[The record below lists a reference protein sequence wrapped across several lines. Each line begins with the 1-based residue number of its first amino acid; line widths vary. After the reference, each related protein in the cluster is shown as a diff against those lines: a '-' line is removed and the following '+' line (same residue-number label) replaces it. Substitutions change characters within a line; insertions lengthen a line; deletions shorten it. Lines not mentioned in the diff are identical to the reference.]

1 MDNNISLKKQFFKYL
16 FPSVTAMWIF
26 SLYTMIDGIFVS
38 RGVSEIALAAVNISM
53 PFINFIFAISMLFST
68 GASTIISIYLGK
80 NNFKKANEIFT
91 FNLFA
96 MIIFSLSL
104 TIISL
109 LNIDKIAL
117 FLGATKS
124 NFYLVKDYLKIIIS
138 FNSFFIISYCLEV
151 LTKADG
157 YPHLAIIGMIISA
170 ITNIFLDFLFV
181 IIFDFG
187 VKGAAIATI
196 IAQGVSFIFF
206 LRHFL
211 SKKSK
216 LKLTKLNIKLSYLK
230 RIFYIGFPDAITE
243 LTSGII
249 ILLFNQT
256 ILKYIG
262 EDGIITYSIICYI
275 STLVIMTM
283 IAITQGM
290 QPLCSFYY
298 GKNDV
303 TTIRK
308 LIKLSLKSILLSS
321 IIIFL
326 ISMIFTKEIV
336 FIFIKDT
343 SSDLYLYSISAFRIF
358 STSFLILGF
367 NILISGYFASI
378 EEPFKATIISLC
390 RGIIFISISLFSL
403 SFYFGDTGIWIS
415 TLASELICLS
425 LSIYLLLRKNKV
437 YTIKS

>member
-1 MDNNISLKKQFFKYL
+1 MDSNISLKKQFFKYL
-16 FPSVTAMWIF
+16 IPSVTAMWIF
-26 SLYTMIDGIFVS
+26 SLYTMVDGIFVS
-38 RGVSEIALAAVNISM
+38 RGVSETALAAVNISM

-80 NNFKKANEIFT
+80 NNIKKANEIFS
-91 FNLFA
+91 FNFFA
-96 MIIFSLSL
+96 MLSLSL
-104 TIISL
+104 LLTVVSIINL
-109 LNIDKIAL
+109 DKIVL
-117 FLGATKS
+117 FLGATES

-138 FNSFFIISYCLEV
+138 FNCFFIISYCLEV

-170 ITNIFLDFLFV
+170 ITNILLDFLFV
-181 IIFDFG
+181 IVWNLGI
-187 VKGAAIATI
+187 KGAAYATI

-211 SKKSK
+211 SNKSK
-216 LKLTKLNIKLSYLK
+216 LKLIKFKFKISYLK
-230 RIFYIGFPDAITE
+230 RITFIGFPDAITE

-262 EDGIITYSIICYI
+262 ENGIVTYSIICYI

-290 QPLCSFYY
+290 QPLCSYYY
-298 GKNDV
+298 GKKDS
-303 TTIRK
+303 TAIKK
-308 LIKLSLKSILLSS
+308 LIKLSINSILISS
-321 IIIFL
+321 ILIFL
-326 ISMIFTKEIV
+326 ACIFFAKEIV

-343 SSDLYLYSISAFRIF
+343 TSNLFLYSISAFRIF
-358 STSFLILGF
+358 STSFLVLGF

-390 RGIIFISISLFSL
+390 RGLIFITFSLFSL
-403 SFYFGDTGIWIS
+403 AFYLGDIGIWIS
-415 TLASELICLS
+415 TLVAEIACLL
-425 LSIYLLLRKNKV
+425 LSIYLLFKKNKI
-437 YTIKS
+437 YI

>member
-26 SLYTMIDGIFVS
+26 SLYTMVDGIFVS

-53 PFINFIFAISMLFST
+53 PFINFIFATSMLFST

-80 NNFKKANEIFT
+80 NNLKKANEIFS

-96 MIIFSLSL
+96 MIIFSLLL
-104 TIISL
+104 TTLSL
-109 LNIDKIAL
+109 LNLDKIAL
-117 FLGATKS
+117 FLGATET

-170 ITNIFLDFLFV
+170 ITNIILDFLFV
-181 IIFDFG
+181 IVFNFG
-187 VKGAAIATI
+187 IKGAAFATI

-206 LRHFL
+206 LKHFL

-216 LKLTKLNIKLSYLK
+216 LKLTKFNINLSYIK

-298 GKNDV
+298 GKNDII
-303 TTIRK
+303 TIKK
-308 LIKLSLKSILLSS
+308 LIKLSLKSILISS
-321 IIIFL
+321 IIIFF
-326 ISMIFTKEIV
+326 ISIIFTKEIV

-343 SSDLYLYSISAFRIF
+343 SSSLYLYSIYAFRIF

-390 RGIIFISISLFSL
+390 RGLIFISISLFSL
-403 SFYFGDTGIWIS
+403 SFYFGDIGIWLS
-415 TLASELICLS
+415 TLVAEIVCLII
-425 LSIYLLLRKNKV
+425 SIYLLLRKNKV
-437 YTIKS
+437 YLKG